1 MEPLTIH
8 ATRRSRPVA
17 GGLLVLTSALL
28 FAGVGALVKAASAD
42 LPSEVIVF
50 FRNAVAMAFL
60 LPWLLIRHRN
70 LSLKTSCMHLHLL
83 RAAAGLAAMYCFF
96 IALKLLR
103 LADAMLLC
111 YTLPI
116 FIPIIEWFWL
126 KEPVSRQTKIAVL
139 VGFMGIALVLK
150 PGFGLFQAAGLVGL
164 ASGLL
169 AALAIVGIRR
179 MTVTE
184 PVVRVVFYFT
194 SFGTLVS
201 AAPLA
206 WTWQNP
212 SGHMLGVLS
221 FMGVLAITAQMCLTK
236 GYSLAPAGQVGPF
249 NYGNVV
255 FAALLGWLLWGE
267 TMDAL
272 TLAGAVLTCLAGI
285 IATYHSDRHKEKVR
299 GELREGRKI
308 IRLW

>member
-1 MEPLTIH
+1 M
-8 ATRRSRPVA
+8 A

-28 FAGVGALVKAASAD
+28 FAGVGALVKAASVD
-42 LPSEVIVF
+42 LPTEVVVF
-50 FRNAVAMAFL
+50 FRNAVALAFL
-60 LPWLLIRHRN
+60 LPWLLIRRRN
-70 LSLKTSCMHLHLL
+70 LSLKTGCLHLHLL
-83 RAAAGLAAMYCFF
+83 RAVAGLSAMYCFF

-126 KEPVSRQTKIAVL
+126 KEPVSRQTKIAVI
-139 VGFMGIALVLK
+139 VGFIGIALVLK

-194 SFGTLVS
+194 VFGTLVS
-201 AAPLA
+201 AIPLA

-212 SGHMLGVLS
+212 TGHLLAALCV
-221 FMGVLAITAQMCLTK
+221 MGVLAIMAQICLTK

-255 FAALLGWLLWGE
+255 FAALLGWLIWGE
-267 TMDAL
+267 TLDGL
-272 TLAGAVLTCLAGI
+272 TLAGAVLTCSAGI
-285 IATYHSDRHKEKVR
+285 IATYHSEKQI
-299 GELREGRKI
+299 KS
-308 IRLW
+308 

>member
-1 MEPLTIH
+1 MEPLTQP
-8 ATRRSRPVA
+8 AVRRNRPVA
-17 GGLLVLTSALL
+17 GGLLVLASALL

-42 LPSEVIVF
+42 LPTEVVVF
-50 FRNAVAMAFL
+50 FRNAVAMVFL

-70 LSLKTSCMHLHLL
+70 LSLKTSCPHLHFL
-83 RAAAGLAAMYCFF
+83 RAAAGLGAMYCFF
-96 IALKLLR
+96 IALKLMR

-116 FIPIIEWFWL
+116 FIPIIEWLWL
-126 KEPVSRQTKIAVL
+126 KEPVSRQTKIAVI
-139 VGFMGIALVLK
+139 VGFIGIGMVLK

-194 SFGTLVS
+194 VFGTLVS
-201 AAPLA
+201 AIPLLWA
-206 WTWQNP
+206 WQNP
-212 SGHMLGVLS
+212 AGRLLEMLCV
-221 FMGVLAITAQMCLTK
+221 MGVLAIMAQMCLTK

-255 FAALLGWLLWGE
+255 FAALLGWLIWGE
-267 TMDAL
+267 TLDGL
-272 TLAGAVLTCLAGI
+272 TLVGAVLTCSAGI
-285 IATYHSDRHKEKVR
+285 IATYHSEQHIKS
-299 GELREGRKI
+299 
-308 IRLW
+308 

>member
-1 MEPLTIH
+1 VDPLTLP
-8 ATRRSRPVA
+8 AVRRSRPVA

-28 FAGVGALVKAASAD
+28 FAGVGALVKAASVD
-42 LPSEVIVF
+42 LPTEVIVF

-60 LPWLLIRHRN
+60 LPWLRLRHRN
-70 LSLKTSCMHLHLL
+70 LSLKTGCPHLHLL
-83 RAAAGLAAMYCFF
+83 RAASGLGAMYCFF

-126 KEPVSRQTKIAVL
+126 KEPVSRQTKIAVI
-139 VGFMGIALVLK
+139 VGFIGIALVLK

-179 MTVTE
+179 MTATE

-194 SFGTLVS
+194 VFGTLVS
-201 AAPLA
+201 AIPLA
-206 WTWQNP
+206 WAWQTP
-212 SGHMLGVLS
+212 QGHMLWALCV
-221 FMGVLAITAQMCLTK
+221 MGVLAIMAQMCLTK

-255 FAALLGWLLWGE
+255 FAAILGWLIWGE
-267 TMDAL
+267 TLDGL
-272 TLAGAVLTCLAGI
+272 TLAGAVLTCSAGI
-285 IATYHSDRHKEKVR
+285 IGTYRSERHIKP
-299 GELREGRKI
+299 
-308 IRLW
+308 

>member
-1 MEPLTIH
+1 
-8 ATRRSRPVA
+8 VA

-28 FAGVGALVKAASAD
+28 FAGVGAFVKAASAE

-70 LSLKTSCMHLHLL
+70 LSLKTNCPQLHFL

-126 KEPVSRQTKIAVL
+126 KEPVSRQTKIAVI
-139 VGFMGIALVLK
+139 VGFIGIGLVLK
-150 PGFGLFQAAGLVGL
+150 PGFSLFQAAGLVGL

-194 SFGTLVS
+194 VFSTLVS
-201 AAPLA
+201 AIPLA
-206 WTWQNP
+206 WTWQTP
-212 SGHMLGVLS
+212 TDHMLVELGV
-221 FMGVLAITAQMCLTK
+221 MGVLAIMAQMCLTK

-249 NYGNVV
+249 SYGNVV

-267 TMDAL
+267 TLDGL
-272 TLAGAVLTCLAGI
+272 TLAGAVLTCSAGI
-285 IATYHSDRHKEKVR
+285 IATYHSERRTKPP
-299 GELREGRKI
+299 
-308 IRLW
+308 

>member
-1 MEPLTIH
+1 MDPLTFQ
-8 ATRRSRPVA
+8 APRRSRPVA
-17 GGLLVLTSALL
+17 GGLLVLASALL
-28 FAGVGALVKAASAD
+28 FSGVGAIVKAASGD
-42 LPSEVIVF
+42 LPTEVIVF

-60 LPWLLIRHRN
+60 LPWLHIRHRG
-70 LSLKTSCMHLHLL
+70 LSLKTSCPHLHLV
-83 RAAAGLAAMYCFF
+83 RAAAGLGAMYCFF

-126 KEPVSRQTKIAVL
+126 KEPVSRRTKIAVA
-139 VGFMGIALVLK
+139 VGFIGIA
-150 PGFGLFQAAGLVGL
+150 FQAAGLVGL

-194 SFGTLVS
+194 VFGTLVS
-201 AAPLA
+201 AVPLA
-206 WTWQNP
+206 WTWQYP
-212 SGHMLGVLS
+212 QSHMLGALCV
-221 FMGVLAITAQMCLTK
+221 MGILAIMAQMCLTK

-255 FAALLGWLLWGE
+255 FSAIIGWVFDL
-267 TMDAL
+267 
-272 TLAGAVLTCLAGI
+272 
-285 IATYHSDRHKEKVR
+285 SQ
-299 GELREGRKI
+299 REAH
-308 IRLW
+308 

>member
-1 MEPLTIH
+1 MEPLTLH
-8 ATRRSRPVA
+8 APRRSRPVA

-28 FAGVGALVKAASAD
+28 FSVVGALVKTASAD
-42 LPSEVIVF
+42 LPSEVVVF

-60 LPWLLIRHRN
+60 LPWLMFRHRH
-70 LSLKTSCMHLHLL
+70 LSLKTSCPHLHLL
-83 RAAAGLAAMYCFF
+83 RAAAGLGAMYCFF

-111 YTLPI
+111 YTLPL

-126 KEPVSRQTKIAVL
+126 KEPVSRQTQIAVA
-139 VGFMGIALVLK
+139 VGFIGIALVLK

-179 MTVTE
+179 MTATE

-194 SFGTLVS
+194 VFGTLVS
-201 AAPLA
+201 AVPLA
-206 WTWQNP
+206 WSWQNP
-212 SGHMLGVLS
+212 QGHMLWVLCV
-221 FMGVLAITAQMCLTK
+221 MGVLAIMAQMCLTK

-255 FAALLGWLLWGE
+255 FAAVIGWVFWGE
-267 TMDAL
+267 TLDGL
-272 TLAGAVLTCLAGI
+272 TLVGAVLTCSAGI
-285 IATYHSDRHKEKVR
+285 IATYRSERHVKP
-299 GELREGRKI
+299 
-308 IRLW
+308 

>member
-1 MEPLTIH
+1 MEPLTIQT
-8 ATRRSRPVA
+8 ARRSRPVA

-70 LSLKTSCMHLHLL
+70 LSLKTSCPNLHLL

-139 VGFMGIALVLK
+139 VGFIGIALVLK

-184 PVVRVVFYFT
+184 PVVRIVFYFT

-201 AAPLA
+201 AVPLA

-212 SGHMLGVLS
+212 SGHMLGVLC
-221 FMGVLAITAQMCLTK
+221 FMGVLAIMAQMCLTK
-236 GYSLAPAGQVGPF
+236 GYSMAPAGQVGPF

-255 FAALLGWLLWGE
+255 FAALLGWLIWGE
-267 TMDAL
+267 TMDGL
-272 TLAGAVLTCLAGI
+272 TLVGAVLTCSAGI
-285 IATYHSDRHKEKVR
+285 IATYRSERNIKP
-299 GELREGRKI
+299 
-308 IRLW
+308 

>member
-1 MEPLTIH
+1 MQPLALQTP
-8 ATRRSRPVA
+8 RRSRPVA
-17 GGLLVLTSALL
+17 GGLLVLASALL
-28 FAGVGALVKAASAD
+28 FSGVGAIVKAASVD
-42 LPSEVIVF
+42 LPTEVIVF

-60 LPWLLIRHRN
+60 LPWLQIRHRG
-70 LSLKTSCMHLHLL
+70 LSLKTSCPHLHLL
-83 RAAAGLAAMYCFF
+83 RAAAGLGAMYCFF

-116 FIPIIEWFWL
+116 FIPIIEWLWL
-126 KEPVSRQTKIAVL
+126 KEPVSRQTKIAVA
-139 VGFMGIALVLK
+139 VGFVGIALVLK
-150 PGFGLFQAAGLVGL
+150 PGLGLFQAAGLVGL

-194 SFGTLVS
+194 VFGTLVS
-201 AAPLA
+201 AVPLIWA
-206 WTWQNP
+206 WQDPT
-212 SGHMLGVLS
+212 GHMLWALCV
-221 FMGVLAITAQMCLTK
+221 MGVLAIMAQMCLTK

-255 FAALLGWLLWGE
+255 FAAIIGWVFWGE
-267 TMDAL
+267 TLDGL
-272 TLAGAVLTCLAGI
+272 TLVGAVITCSAGI
-285 IATYHSDRHKEKVR
+285 IATYRSERQLK
-299 GELREGRKI
+299 
-308 IRLW
+308 

>member
-1 MEPLTIH
+1 MEPLTLH
-8 ATRRSRPVA
+8 APRRSRPVA

-28 FAGVGALVKAASAD
+28 FSVVGALVKTASVD
-42 LPSEVIVF
+42 LPSEVVVF

-60 LPWLLIRHRN
+60 LPWLMFRRHH
-70 LSLKTSCMHLHLL
+70 LSLKTSCPHLHLL
-83 RAAAGLAAMYCFF
+83 RAAAGLGAMYCFF

-116 FIPIIEWFWL
+116 FIPIIERLWL
-126 KEPVSRQTKIAVL
+126 KEPVSRQTQIAVT
-139 VGFMGIALVLK
+139 VGFIGIALVLK
-150 PGFGLFQAAGLVGL
+150 PGSGLFQVAGLVGL

-179 MTVTE
+179 MTATE

-194 SFGTLVS
+194 VFGTLVS
-201 AAPLA
+201 AIPLA
-206 WTWQNP
+206 WAWQDP
-212 SGHMLGVLS
+212 QGRMLWVLCV
-221 FMGVLAITAQMCLTK
+221 MGVLAIMAQMCLTK

-255 FAALLGWLLWGE
+255 FAAVIGSVRSS
-267 TMDAL
+267 
-272 TLAGAVLTCLAGI
+272 AGLSG
-285 IATYHSDRHKEKVR
+285 R
-299 GELREGRKI
+299 GLHPSGSPRIFE
-308 IRLW
+308 

>member
-1 MEPLTIH
+1 MLP
-8 ATRRSRPVA
+8 AAAGPWP

-28 FAGVGALVKAASAD
+28 FAGVGALVKAASVE
-42 LPSEVIVF
+42 LPTEVIVF
-50 FRNAVAMAFL
+50 FRNAVAMVFL
-60 LPWLLIRHRN
+60 LPWLRVRHRS
-70 LSLKTSCMHLHLL
+70 LSLKTSCARLHLL
-83 RAAAGLAAMYCFF
+83 RAASGLSAMYCFF

-111 YTLPI
+111 YTLPL

-126 KEPVSRQTKIAVL
+126 KEPVSRQTKIAVV
-139 VGFMGIALVLK
+139 VGFIGIALVLK

-179 MTVTE
+179 MTATE

-194 SFGTLVS
+194 GFGTLVS
-201 AAPLA
+201 TVPLA

-212 SGHMLGVLS
+212 QGHMLWVLCV
-221 FMGVLAITAQMCLTK
+221 MGVLAIMAQMCLTK

-255 FAALLGWLLWGE
+255 FAAVIGWVFWDE
-267 TMDAL
+267 TLDGL

-285 IATYHSDRHKEKVR
+285 IATYRSERPIKA
-299 GELREGRKI
+299 
-308 IRLW
+308 

>member
-1 MEPLTIH
+1 VQPLTLQ
-8 ATRRSRPVA
+8 TPRRSRPVA
-17 GGLLVLTSALL
+17 GGLLVLASALL
-28 FAGVGALVKAASAD
+28 FSGVGAIVKAASVD
-42 LPSEVIVF
+42 LPTEVIVF

-60 LPWLLIRHRN
+60 LPWLQIRHRG
-70 LSLKTSCMHLHLL
+70 LSLKTSCPHLHLL
-83 RAAAGLAAMYCFF
+83 RAAAGLGAMYCFF

-116 FIPIIEWFWL
+116 FIPVIEWLWL
-126 KEPVSRQTKIAVL
+126 KEPVSRQTKIAVA
-139 VGFMGIALVLK
+139 VGFIGIALVLK
-150 PGFGLFQAAGLVGL
+150 PGLGLFQAAGLVGL

-194 SFGTLVS
+194 VFGTLVS
-201 AAPLA
+201 AVPLIWA
-206 WTWQNP
+206 WQDPT
-212 SGHMLGVLS
+212 GHMLWALCV
-221 FMGVLAITAQMCLTK
+221 MGVLAIMAQMCLTK

-255 FAALLGWLLWGE
+255 FAAIIGWVFWGE
-267 TMDAL
+267 TLDGL
-272 TLAGAVLTCLAGI
+272 TLVGAVITCSAGI
-285 IATYHSDRHKEKVR
+285 IATYRSERHIKP
-299 GELREGRKI
+299 
-308 IRLW
+308 

>member
-1 MEPLTIH
+1 VEPL
-8 ATRRSRPVA
+8 ALQPARRSRPVA

-28 FAGVGALVKAASAD
+28 FAGVGALVKVASAE
-42 LPSEVIVF
+42 LPTEVIVF

-60 LPWLLIRHRN
+60 VPWLRIRHRG
-70 LSLKTSCMHLHLL
+70 LSLKTSCPHLHLL
-83 RAAAGLAAMYCFF
+83 RAASGLGAMYCFF

-126 KEPVSRQTKIAVL
+126 KEPVSRQTKAAVI
-139 VGFMGIALVLK
+139 VGFIGIALVLK

-179 MTVTE
+179 MTATE

-194 SFGTLVS
+194 VFGTLVS
-201 AAPLA
+201 AVPLA

-212 SGHMLGVLS
+212 QGHLLWALCV
-221 FMGVLAITAQMCLTK
+221 MGVLAIMAQMCLTK

-255 FAALLGWLLWGE
+255 FAAVIGWVFWGE
-267 TMDAL
+267 TLDGL
-272 TLAGAVLTCLAGI
+272 TLVGAVLTCSAGV
-285 IATYHSDRHKEKVR
+285 IATYRSETHIKP
-299 GELREGRKI
+299 
-308 IRLW
+308 

>member
-1 MEPLTIH
+1 
-8 ATRRSRPVA
+8 VA

-28 FAGVGALVKAASAD
+28 FAGVGALVKVASVD
-42 LPSEVIVF
+42 LPTEVIVF
-50 FRNAVAMAFL
+50 SRNAVAIAFL
-60 LPWLLIRHRN
+60 LPWLAIRRQKVG
-70 LSLKTSCMHLHLL
+70 LKTNCLHLHLL
-83 RAAAGLAAMYCFF
+83 RAAAGLSAMYCFF

-126 KEPVSRQTKIAVL
+126 KEPVSRQTKIAVM
-139 VGFMGIALVLK
+139 VGFIGIALVLK

-194 SFGTLVS
+194 VFGTLVS
-201 AAPLA
+201 AIPLA
-206 WTWQNP
+206 WAWENP
-212 SGHMLGVLS
+212 EGPLLWVLCA
-221 FMGVLAITAQMCLTK
+221 MGVLAIMAQTCLTK

-249 NYGNVV
+249 SYGNVV
-255 FAALLGWLLWGE
+255 FAALMGWVFWGE
-267 TMDAL
+267 TLDGL
-272 TLAGAVLTCLAGI
+272 TLVGTVLTCSAGI
-285 IATYHSDRHKEKVR
+285 IATYRSERHIKPED
-299 GELREGRKI
+299 EGINHEMRA
-308 IRLW
+308 L

>member
-1 MEPLTIH
+1 VK
-8 ATRRSRPVA
+8 VA
-17 GGLLVLTSALL
+17 A
-28 FAGVGALVKAASAD
+28 AD
-42 LPSEVIVF
+42 LPIEVVVF

-70 LSLKTSCMHLHLL
+70 LSLKTSCPHMHLL
-83 RAAAGLAAMYCFF
+83 RAVAGLGAMYCFF

-126 KEPVSRQTKIAVL
+126 KEPVSRQTKIAVI
-139 VGFMGIALVLK
+139 VGFIGIALILK
-150 PGFGLFQAAGLVGL
+150 PGSGLFQAAGLVGL

-169 AALAIVGIRR
+169 AALAMVGIRR

-184 PVVRVVFYFT
+184 PVARVVFYFT
-194 SFGTLVS
+194 TFGTLVS
-201 AAPLA
+201 SVPLVWA
-206 WTWQNP
+206 WETP
-212 SGHMLGVLS
+212 GGHLLWALCA
-221 FMGVLAITAQMCLTK
+221 MGILAIMAQMCLTK

-255 FAALLGWLLWGE
+255 FAAFLGWLIWGE
-267 TMDAL
+267 TLDGL
-272 TLAGAVLTCLAGI
+272 TLAGAVLTCSAGI
-285 IATYHSDRHKEKVR
+285 IATYHSERHIKP
-299 GELREGRKI
+299 
-308 IRLW
+308 

>member
-1 MEPLTIH
+1 MDPLALHT
-8 ATRRSRPVA
+8 TGRNRPVA

-28 FAGVGALVKAASAD
+28 FAGVGALVKAASVD
-42 LPSEVIVF
+42 LPTEVVVF
-50 FRNAVAMAFL
+50 FRNAVALAIL
-60 LPWLLIRHRN
+60 LPWLLIRRRN
-70 LSLKTSCMHLHLL
+70 LSLKTGCLHLHLL
-83 RAAAGLAAMYCFF
+83 RAVAGLSAMYCFF

-139 VGFMGIALVLK
+139 VGFIGIALVLK

-184 PVVRVVFYFT
+184 PVVRIVFYFT

-201 AAPLA
+201 AVPLA

-212 SGHMLGVLS
+212 SGHMLGVLC
-221 FMGVLAITAQMCLTK
+221 FMGVLAIMAQMCLTK
-236 GYSLAPAGQVGPF
+236 GYSMAPAGQVGPF

-255 FAALLGWLLWGE
+255 FAALLGWLIWGE
-267 TMDAL
+267 TMDGL
-272 TLAGAVLTCLAGI
+272 TLVGAVLTCSAGI
-285 IATYHSDRHKEKVR
+285 IATYRS
-299 GELREGRKI
+299 EGHIKP
-308 IRLW
+308 

>member
-1 MEPLTIH
+1 MEPLALH
-8 ATRRSRPVA
+8 AARRNRPVA

-42 LPSEVIVF
+42 LPTEVVVF
-50 FRNAVAMAFL
+50 FRNAVAMAFI
-60 LPWLLIRHRN
+60 LPWLAIRHRGM
-70 LSLKTSCMHLHLL
+70 SLKTSCLRLHLL
-83 RAAAGLAAMYCFF
+83 RSTAGVGAMYSFF

-116 FIPIIEWFWL
+116 FIPIIERFWL
-126 KEPVSRQTKIAVL
+126 KEPVSRQTKIAVI
-139 VGFMGIALVLK
+139 VGFLGIALVLK
-150 PGFGLFQAAGLVGL
+150 PGLGLFQAAGLVGL

-184 PVVRVVFYFT
+184 PVARIVFYFT
-194 SFGTLVS
+194 TFGTLVS
-201 AAPLA
+201 SVPLVWA
-206 WTWQNP
+206 WETPEGRLLWV
-212 SGHMLGVLS
+212 LGA
-221 FMGVLAITAQMCLTK
+221 MGILAIMAQMCLTK

-255 FAALLGWLLWGE
+255 FAAFLGWVIWDE
-267 TMDAL
+267 TLDGL
-272 TLAGAVLTCLAGI
+272 TLAGAVLTCSAGI
-285 IATYHSDRHKEKVR
+285 IATYHSERPIKP
-299 GELREGRKI
+299 
-308 IRLW
+308 

>member
-1 MEPLTIH
+1 M
-8 ATRRSRPVA
+8 
-17 GGLLVLTSALL
+17 LTSALL

-42 LPSEVIVF
+42 LPTEVVVF
-50 FRNAVAMAFL
+50 FRNAAGMAFL
-60 LPWLLIRHRN
+60 LPWLMIRQRG
-70 LSLKTSCMHLHLL
+70 LSLKTRCPHLHLL
-83 RAAAGLAAMYCFF
+83 RAASGLGAMYCFF

-116 FIPIIEWFWL
+116 FIPIIEWLWL
-126 KEPVSRQTKIAVL
+126 KEPVSGQTKAAVI
-139 VGFMGIALVLK
+139 VGFVGIALVLK

-179 MTVTE
+179 MTATE

-194 SFGTLVS
+194 LFGCVVS
-201 AAPLA
+201 AIPLA
-206 WTWQNP
+206 WAWQSP
-212 SGHMLGVLS
+212 QGPMLWLLCA
-221 FMGVLAITAQMCLTK
+221 MGVLAIMAQMCLTK

-255 FAALLGWLLWGE
+255 FAAIIGWIFWGE
-267 TMDAL
+267 SLDGL
-272 TLAGAVLTCLAGI
+272 TLAGAVLTCSAGI
-285 IATYHSDRHKEKVR
+285 IATYRSETHIKP
-299 GELREGRKI
+299 
-308 IRLW
+308 

>member
-1 MEPLTIH
+1 LTLP
-8 ATRRSRPVA
+8 AVRRSRPVA
-17 GGLLVLTSALL
+17 GGLLVLASALL
-28 FAGVGALVKAASAD
+28 FSGVGAIVKAASVD
-42 LPSEVIVF
+42 LPTEVIVF

-60 LPWLLIRHRN
+60 LPWLHIRQRG
-70 LSLKTSCMHLHLL
+70 LSLKTSCPHLHLL
-83 RAAAGLAAMYCFF
+83 RAAAGLGAMYCFF

-126 KEPVSRQTKIAVL
+126 KEPVSRQTKIAVA
-139 VGFMGIALVLK
+139 VGFIGIALVLK

-179 MTVTE
+179 MTATE

-194 SFGTLVS
+194 LFGTLVS
-201 AAPLA
+201 AVPLA

-212 SGHMLGVLS
+212 QGRMLWALCV
-221 FMGVLAITAQMCLTK
+221 MGILAIMAQMCLTK

-255 FAALLGWLLWGE
+255 FSAIIGWVFWGE
-267 TMDAL
+267 TLDGL
-272 TLAGAVLTCLAGI
+272 TLAGAVLTCSAGI
-285 IATYHSDRHKEKVR
+285 IATYSSERQLKP
-299 GELREGRKI
+299 
-308 IRLW
+308 